1 MVVTTTSHVHGF
13 IIHDGCRTR
22 EVRKVLHSVNRWGCE
37 PGLRGAEKGKLPFLY
52 RTVTIV

>member
-1 MVVTTTSHVHGF
+1 MVLTTTSHVHGF

>member
-13 IIHDGCRTR
+13 IIHDVFRTR

>member
-1 MVVTTTSHVHGF
+1 MVLTTTSHVHGF
-13 IIHDGCRTR
+13 HRTR
-22 EVRKVLHSVNRWGCE
+22 EVRKVLHSVNSRGCE